1 MMSSSFTR
9 AVISSDQKSVICE
22 YATSAKINLSCDHML
37 IKKDCA
43 ISAYKACQSLKKNY
57 AYDLYLI
64 HSAKVKK
71 VKSNWLIAT
80 FLTKNLR
87 TYNFSVFL

>member
-71 VKSNWLIAT
+71 GKTELVDCHFSNQK
-80 FLTKNLR
+80 F
-87 TYNFSVFL
+87 